1 MKRMIIVLLVAAL
14 VCGCVTNNPANT
26 TTTTI
31 PQITAERGDTVYV
44 SYTGR
49 LSDGKVFDTSSADVA
64 KSAGIYESARM
75 YEPLPFT
82 LGENK
87 VIIGFEDAIIGMA
100 AGENKTVTIPPEQAY
115 GKWDSSL
122 VERINRTYKFPRIE
136 DVGID
141 VFEKRIGKTPTEGM
155 VFPSLSFGW
164 NMTVVSV
171 NGSVVETKHNP
182 VNGAKIHIQPFGPA
196 EVTGVDEDSFYIKL
210 NPVMDSF
217 INTQAGKARIMIVTD
232 SVISLD
238 FNHYLA
244 GKTLTFEIKV
254 ENITKGT

>member
-115 GKWDSSL
+115 GSWDSSM
-122 VERINRTYKFPRIE
+122 VERMNRTQKSPRIE
-136 DVGID
+136 YVTLDAFKENIGEPIVGM
-141 VFEKRIGKTPTEGM
+141 RYSTQPY
-155 VFPSLSFGW
+155 SW
-164 NMTVVSV
+164 NRTVVNITGSIV
-171 NGSVVETKHNP
+171 AIRHDPANGTKL
-182 VNGAKIHIQPFGPA
+182 VTPFGPSEISA
-196 EVTGVDEDSFYIKL
+196 DEEDLIVRI
-210 NPVMDSF
+210 NPVEGSF
-217 INTQAGKARIMIVTD
+217 VLTPVGKAKIMSVTD
-232 SVISLD
+232 SVILLD